1 MLSTTEENYLKA
13 LVHLSV
19 EKGIKDAGTNE
30 LAGVL
35 HLKPAT
41 VNVMLKK
48 LREKKYVTYEK
59 YGRITL
65 TSAGRKM
72 AIEII
77 RKHRLWETFLFD
89 KLGFDWDEVHEV
101 AEQLEHIQ
109 SKKLIDEL
117 DRFLGFPMVDPHGE
131 IIPNA
136 KGELKS
142 VPKQLMSSVEE
153 KKSYVITGVKNDET
167 SFLKYLEKLGCRIGK
182 SFRVAGIQSFD
193 RSIEIE
199 MEGKSTLITSEVA
212 GQVYVRPRRVS

>member
-1 MLSTTEENYLKA
+1 MLSSTEENYLKA
-13 LVHLSV
+13 LIHLSV
-19 EKGIKDAGTNE
+19 EKGVKDSGTNE

-35 HLKPAT
+35 NLKPAT

-48 LREKKYVTYEK
+48 LREKKYVSYEK

-65 TSAGRKM
+65 TSTGKKI

-77 RKHRLWETFLFD
+77 RKHRLWETFLFE

-136 KGELKS
+136 KGEIRS
-142 VPKQLMSSVEE
+142 VPKQLMSSVLE
-153 KKSYVITGVKNDET
+153 KRTYVITGVKNDDT

-182 SFRVAGIQSFD
+182 SFQVKGIQSFD
-193 RSIEIE
+193 SSIEIDID
-199 MEGKSTLITSEVA
+199 GKSTLITSEVA
-212 GQVYVRPRRVS
+212 AHVFVKPRRTS

>member
-77 RKHRLWETFLFD
+77 RKHRLWETFLFE